1 MNMSQ
6 HFGGLAMHPDRGL
19 QEEKGLDHV
28 IHIAAPS
35 GLWEVMSVTKYSLSR
50 YARET
55 QI

>member
-1 MNMSQ
+1 
-6 HFGGLAMHPDRGL
+6 MHPDRGL
-19 QEEKGLDHV
+19 QEEKGFGHV

-35 GLWEVMSVTKYSLSR
+35 ELWGVMSVTKYSLSG